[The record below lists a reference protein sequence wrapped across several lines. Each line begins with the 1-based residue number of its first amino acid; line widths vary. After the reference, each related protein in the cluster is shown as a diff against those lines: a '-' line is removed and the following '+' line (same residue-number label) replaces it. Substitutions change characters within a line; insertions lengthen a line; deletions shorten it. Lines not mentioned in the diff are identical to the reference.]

1 MSKREKKIVEIVHQQ
16 GNITINELSNLLGTS
31 TSSIRRDLIALDN
44 HRFINREHG
53 RVSLSTIVNY
63 EDRWF
68 NRTPVDHNE
77 ARAIARKA
85 VEFIQPGDIVGL
97 SGGILCTQLAYLLRL
112 INGITVVTNAVNIA
126 AEFVYL
132 PGVQVRLTG
141 GRLNQGSFELV
152 GRALESSLQGV
163 HIQKF
168 FLGTDGLSVEYGVT
182 GHDEAEADA
191 ARYMMRHSNQT
202 IVLADSTKFKKVSFA
217 QVAPLNAFDM
227 VVSTHL
233 VPQNIRDEIEET
245 GVQVEIN
252 SKEVMKDP
260 S

>member
-1 MSKREKKIVEIVHQQ
+1 MSKREKKIVEIVHQH
-16 GNITINELSNLLGTS
+16 GDIKIKELSHLLGTS
-31 TSSIRRDLIALDN
+31 TSSIRRDLIALN
-44 HRFINREHG
+44 NNRFINRKHG
-53 RVSLSTIVNY
+53 SVSLSTIVNY

-68 NRTPVDHNE
+68 NRTLVDHDE

-85 VEFIQPGDIVGL
+85 VELIQPGDIIGL
-97 SGGILCTQLAYLLRL
+97 SGGVLCTQLAYLLRL
-112 INGITVVTNAVNIA
+112 INRITVVTNVVNIA
-126 AEFVYL
+126 AELVYL

-152 GRALESSLQGV
+152 GRALEPSLQGV

-191 ARYMMRHSNQT
+191 ARYMMRYSDQT

-217 QVAPLNAFDM
+217 QVAPLDAFDM
-227 VVSTHL
+227 VISTQL
-233 VPQNIRDEIEET
+233 VPQNIRDEFEEA
-245 GVQVEIN
+245 GVQVLIAP
-252 SKEVMKDP
+252 KE
-260 S
+260 